1 MTAPLP
7 DARLAEIEAVEAAAS
22 LGPITS
28 HSVKQGINGAW
39 HVRYRQDG
47 HRKGKRNFATETAV
61 LAWIGKKI
69 DKFGEAA

>member
-7 DARLAEIEAVEAAAS
+7 DARLAEIEAAEAATP
-22 LGPITS
+22 LGPIES
-28 HSVKQGINGAW
+28 YRVKQGINGAW

-47 HRKGKRNFATETAV
+47 QRKGKRNFATEAKA

-69 DKFGEAA
+69 EKFGGVG